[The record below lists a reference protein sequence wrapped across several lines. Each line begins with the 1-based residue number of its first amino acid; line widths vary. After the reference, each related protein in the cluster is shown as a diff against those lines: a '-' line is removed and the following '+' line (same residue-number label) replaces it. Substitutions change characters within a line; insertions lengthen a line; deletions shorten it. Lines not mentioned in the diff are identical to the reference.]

1 MNNSNVLT
9 VDLKEPWGVSPV
21 TFGFIQIAWAIVCFA
36 FYLMSALSGK
46 SNFSL
51 ALIIAALP
59 LFSLI
64 IYKMRREANWGW
76 LITAVSNA
84 ASSNRMIED
93 SRPVYR
99 TIFGYNRRETA
110 PTFKAVKLG
119 QDRIKL
125 TVNTNG
131 CPNADVDLTSALQR
145 ELSGWSVVPQSQY
158 PICFLLTKKRNR
170 GRRVTNEDFFSSRQ

>member
-1 MNNSNVLT
+1 MINNGVIT
-9 VDLKEPWGVSPV
+9 VDLKEPWGISPV
-21 TFGFIQIAWAIVCFA
+21 TFGTVQMVWAILCFT
-36 FYLMSALSGK
+36 FYLMSALAGN
-46 SNFSL
+46 SNFTL
-51 ALIIAALP
+51 TLIIAALP
-59 LFSLI
+59 LLGLMVFEMHRS
-64 IYKMRREANWGW
+64 ANWGW

-99 TIFGYNRRETA
+99 TIFGYNRREKA
-110 PTFKAVKLG
+110 PTFKAIRIG

-125 TVNTNG
+125 MVNTNC

-158 PICFLLTKKRNR
+158 PICFVLTRKRSR
-170 GRRVTNEDFFSSRQ
+170 GRQVTNADFFSNRQ

>member
-1 MNNSNVLT
+1 MMINNSVLT

-21 TFGFIQIAWAIVCFA
+21 TFGTVQIVWAILCFS
-36 FYLMSALSGK
+36 FYLISALAGN
-46 SNFSL
+46 SNFAL
-51 ALIIAALP
+51 TLIIAALP
-59 LFSLI
+59 LFALMA
-64 IYKMRREANWGW
+64 YEMRRSANWGW

-99 TIFGYNRRETA
+99 TIFGYNRRESA
-110 PTFKAVKLG
+110 PTFKAIRIG

-125 TVNTNG
+125 MVNTNG

-145 ELSGWSVVPQSQY
+145 ELSGWSVVPSSQY
-158 PICFLLTKKRNR
+158 PICFIVTKKRTR
-170 GRRVTNEDFFSSRQ
+170 GRKLTNEDFFSNR

>member
-1 MNNSNVLT
+1 MINNSVLT

-21 TFGFIQIAWAIVCFA
+21 TFGTVQIVWAILCFS
-36 FYLMSALSGK
+36 FYLISALTGN
-46 SNFSL
+46 SNFAL
-51 ALIIAALP
+51 TLIIAALP
-59 LFSLI
+59 LFALMA
-64 IYKMRREANWGW
+64 YEMRRSANWGW

-99 TIFGYNRRETA
+99 TIFGYNRRESA
-110 PTFKAVKLG
+110 PTFKAIRIG

-125 TVNTNG
+125 MVNTNG

-145 ELSGWSVVPQSQY
+145 ELSGWSVVPSSQY
-158 PICFLLTKKRNR
+158 SICFIVTKKRTR
-170 GRRVTNEDFFSSRQ
+170 GRKLTNEDFFSNR

>member
-1 MNNSNVLT
+1 MINNSVLT
-9 VDLKEPWGVSPV
+9 VDLKEPWGVSPA
-21 TFGFIQIAWAIVCFA
+21 TFGTIQMIWAIVCFT
-36 FYLMSALSGK
+36 FYLFSALAGN
-46 SNFSL
+46 SNFAV

-59 LFSLI
+59 FFGLLV
-64 IYKMRREANWGW
+64 YKMRREANWGW

-99 TIFGYNRRETA
+99 TIFGYNRREKA
-110 PTFKAVKLG
+110 PTFKAIKIR

-125 TVNTNG
+125 MVNTNG
-131 CPNADVDLTSALQR
+131 CPNADIDLTSALQR

-158 PICFLLTKKRNR
+158 PICFILTKKQSR
-170 GRRVTNEDFFSSRQ
+170 GRRVTNEDFFSNR